1 MIVCDSHVHVFGP
14 LSRYPAETGSPYPVP
29 DATPGQLLERM
40 DESGVT
46 HAVVVH
52 AATSGRDNRRT
63 LDLLREY
70 PDRFRGVVVPPLQ
83 PPDDATLLQWHRL
96 GVRGVRFSYT
106 RTAQPGMALDRTLAA
121 RIAELGWHAQV
132 HLEGDHLTGVAATLA
147 TLPCRVVIDHM
158 ARIPARHGL
167 RDEAFPVLQG
177 LVDGGNVWVKL
188 SAPMRLSEERTPPY
202 ADVSSMVRA
211 LVRQAPQ
218 RMLWGSDW
226 PHVNLESPPPPYA
239 VLRHLLDD
247 WVPDARDRR
256 LILSDNPASLYSLE
270 EPDPTA

>member
-40 DESGVT
+40 DGSGVT

-63 LDLLREY
+63 LDLLQEY
-70 PDRFRGVVVPPLQ
+70 PDRFRGVIVPP
-83 PPDDATLLQWHRL
+83 PEAPDDATLLHWHRL

-106 RTAQPGMALDRTLAA
+106 RTAQPGMALDPTLAA

-132 HLEGDHLTGVAATLA
+132 HLESEHLAGLAGTLA
-147 TLPCRVVIDHM
+147 ALPCRVVIDHM
-158 ARIPARHGL
+158 GRIPARHGL
-167 RDEAFPVLQG
+167 RDEAFAVLQG
-177 LVDGGNVWVKL
+177 LVDGGNAWVKL
-188 SAPMRLSEERTPPY
+188 SAPMRMSSESAPPY
-202 ADVSSMVRA
+202 ADVAVMARA

-226 PHVNLESPPPPYA
+226 PHVNLQSPAPPYA
-239 VLRHLLDD
+239 ALRRMLDD
-247 WVPDARDRR
+247 WAPDAGHRR
-256 LILSDNPASLYSLE
+256 LILADNPALLYSLS
-270 EPDPTA
+270 EPDRRS